1 MIFLVCCSCNTKKR
15 AIADLNKTSNTS
27 PTLKVRALNLSEDL
41 SRLASQNDEIL
52 LLGYQDQDIISDPV
66 IMEYIIFDEN
76 QKLYNLPLK
85 SDLFDNGELI
95 LIMLEIDTELSPEDI
110 EMTVRKNIRDIELSF
125 IENDRVALKTILRD
139 DDLLG
144 IARIDKEKLEL
155 IQTYNFIGTH
165 KMDRYEYELEF
176 MNVETQE

>member
-1 MIFLVCCSCNTKKR
+1 MVCCSCNTKKR

-52 LLGYQDQDIISDPV
+52 LLGYKDQDIISDPV

-76 QKLYNLPLK
+76 QKLFNIPLK
-85 SDLFDNGELI
+85 SDLFDSGELI
-95 LIMLEIDTELSPEDI
+95 LVMLEIDTELKPEDI
-110 EMTVRKNIRDIELSF
+110 EMIVRKNIRDIELSF
-125 IENDRVALKTILRD
+125 IENDRVNLKTILGD

-144 IARIDKEKLEL
+144 IARVDKEKLKI

-176 MNVETQE
+176 IPLEIEK